1 MEHIQGNVHVELIS
15 PGCNVGII
23 ATEKGTLIVDTP
35 LVSRQAEAINDAL
48 VTAGH
53 DPVRFISLTHH
64 HHDHILGT
72 GLFGDDVL
80 IIGNR
85 ATYANMARHNPAVVE
100 AWIKTWTWENQDD
113 VEEILAARISLP
125 DVVFDERLTLYLGST
140 EIRLIPLPGH
150 VPGSTGVF
158 VPSAGVLITG
168 DALFNDH
175 HPYTGQ
181 ANFQVWFESLA
192 EMKNLKAQHIITGHG
207 PVCGDEAIDKQ
218 QRYMEKAME
227 IRAKWN
233 PAEGEGAIPPGAV
246 DELLAFYPLHGRPV
260 AILRERVIEGIR
272 IAWDPQF

>member
-1 MEHIQGNVHVELIS
+1 MEHIQGNVYVELIS

-48 VTAGH
+48 VAAGH
-53 DPVRFISLTHH
+53 KPVSFISVTHH

-85 ATYANMARHNPAVVE
+85 ATYENMARHNPAVVE

-125 DVVFDERLTLYLGST
+125 DVVFDEGLTLYMGSA
-140 EIRLIPLPGH
+140 EICLIPLPGH
-150 VPGSTGVF
+150 VSGNTGVF

-192 EMKNLKAQHIITGHG
+192 KMKNLKAQHIITGHG

-227 IRAKWN
+227 IRAKWD
-233 PAEGEGAIPPGAV
+233 PAQGERTIPPGAV

-272 IAWDPQF
+272 TAWDPQF